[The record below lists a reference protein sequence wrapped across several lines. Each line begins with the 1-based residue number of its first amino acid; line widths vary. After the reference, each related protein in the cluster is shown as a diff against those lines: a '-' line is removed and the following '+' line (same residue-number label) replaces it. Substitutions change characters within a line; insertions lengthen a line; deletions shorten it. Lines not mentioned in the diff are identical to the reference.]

1 MCLMQFPFFV
11 RIISGM
17 KRLQKKN
24 WTAILHAV
32 LWVLVTTVF
41 FGSGARVLFFGLPDQ
56 VAALIPTHSQ
66 AAASGQFE
74 YRKQHASS
82 TSEIPIGLRANAE
95 KIEFDNFRVEN
106 L

>member
-1 MCLMQFPFFV
+1 MQFPFFA

-17 KRLQKKN
+17 KRSQKQN
-24 WTAILHAV
+24 WTAILRAV
-32 LWVLVTTVF
+32 LWVLVTTAF

-56 VAALIPTHSQ
+56 IAALLPSHSQ
-66 AAASGQFE
+66 AAAGAQFK